1 MARTKTVICSFP
13 FRTVLFGQLFSY
25 FSFCIRDYRRKRG
38 NVKTSNTNIYL
49 EISKSVLRVFRRTKI
64 LGTFVVHSHDD
75 YRKRYRGE
83 SNRIYRLLDELTAW
97 KTVFAI
103 GACVRGPA
111 FAN

>member
-1 MARTKTVICSFP
+1 MARTKTVICSFL

-38 NVKTSNTNIYL
+38 NVKTRNANIYL
-49 EISKSVLRVFRRTKI
+49 EISKFVSRVFRRTKI
-64 LGTFVVHSHDD
+64 LGKFVVHSHDD